1 MSEYF
6 KLIIPQPINN
16 FRHFEIFFRTVS
28 DAELLVDP
36 ALINQQNPSAP
47 LTFGKVQEMI
57 AMQRLINQQQR
68 LREINRSPT
77 PNRGPAISAAVGKSY
92 YHSLK
97 ITPSMSL
104 L

>member
-1 MSEYF
+1 MPSLQY
-6 KLIIPQPINN
+6 N
-16 FRHFEIFFRTVS
+16 FRTVS

-68 LREINRSPT
+68 LREINRSPA
-77 PNRGPAISAAVGKSY
+77 PNRGPAVGKSKFEGF
-92 YHSLK
+92 HTSSCQWNF
-97 ITPSMSL
+97 I
-104 L
+104 